1 MQITQITFEPAV
13 LEMTIGSTGKRAR
26 FEPKTVQLDM
36 AALPKESVEFALAYG
51 LKQYIADGAAGS
63 EDQAGFNLG
72 VDQRVRKL
80 LEADFARTKGEGQ
93 AKPDTE
99 EGRAKKLASMAIRE
113 KLKQAGAKA
122 DPKAVSEAAAK
133 MVAAD
138 PKWKKAAAK
147 QLAEE
152 AKLRAEAAEGD
163 EGEDAIMAALIAGA
177 AGNGAEPTEGK
188 EAEGED

>member
-26 FEPKTVQLDM
+26 FEPKLVQMDL
-36 AALPKESVEFALAYG
+36 ASLPKESIEFALAYG

-80 LEADFARTKGEGQ
+80 LEADFARTKGEGS
-93 AKPDTE
+93 AKPDTADT
-99 EGRAKKLASMAIRE
+99 RAKKLATQAIRT
-113 KLKQAGAKA
+113 KLAANGAKA
-122 DPKAVSEAAAK
+122 DAKAISEAAAK

-138 PKWKKAAAK
+138 PKWKAAATK
-147 QLAEE
+147 QLADE
-152 AKLRAEAAEGD
+152 AKLREAEAETDGMD
-163 EGEDAIMAALIAGA
+163 DIMSGLLGLVDGEPEGE
-177 AGNGAEPTEGK
+177 PS
-188 EAEGED
+188 ED

>member
-26 FEPKTVQLDM
+26 FEPKTVQMDL
-36 AALPKESVEFALAYG
+36 AALPKESIEFALAYG

-80 LEADFARTKGEGQ
+80 LEADFARTKGE
-93 AKPDTE
+93 ATNRPDTAE
-99 EGRAKKLASMAIRE
+99 VRAKKLAAQAIRT
-113 KLKQAGAKA
+113 KLQANGAKA
-122 DPKAVSEAAAK
+122 DAKAINEAAGK

-138 PKWKKAAAK
+138 PKWLAAAK
-147 QLAEE
+147 KQLADE
-152 AKLRAEAAEGD
+152 AKLREQEAEADGMD
-163 EGEDAIMAALIAGA
+163 DIMADLLGLKASEEGSD
-177 AGNGAEPTEGK
+177 EEETET
-188 EAEGED
+188 ETED